1 LKTQR
6 TKIES
11 SKDFSCNPAK
21 PPFYYIQK
29 QKKLMN
35 IQLTQKQLC
44 EILSRN
50 LGTNVDSVEIVECKE
65 DVKSG
70 KVGEAFH
77 VPYNPREL
85 TPEQYGASEGYRL
98 LDKDEI
104 KYRVNPYKEIEAWD
118 KNDNRWDVEFSGSSK
133 ANTYRTKLSREELA
147 KLS

>member
-1 LKTQR
+1 
-6 TKIES
+6 
-11 SKDFSCNPAK
+11 
-21 PPFYYIQK
+21 
-29 QKKLMN
+29 MN

-70 KVGEAFH
+70 VVGEAFP
-77 VPYNPREL
+77 VPHNPREF
-85 TPEQYGASEGYRL
+85 TPEEYEADKGYRL
-98 LDKDEI
+98 LDEDEI
-104 KYRVNPYKEIEAWD
+104 KYRVGYYKEIEAWSNGD
-118 KNDNRWDVEFSGSSK
+118 INEWENYKSGSGK

>member
-1 LKTQR
+1 
-6 TKIES
+6 
-11 SKDFSCNPAK
+11 
-21 PPFYYIQK
+21 
-29 QKKLMN
+29 MN

-77 VPYNPREL
+77 VPYNPHEL
-85 TPEQYGASEGYRL
+85 TPEEYEADKGYRL
-98 LDKDEI
+98 LDEDEI
-104 KYRVNPYKEIEAWD
+104 KYRVNSYKEIEAWD
-118 KNDNRWDVEFSGSSK
+118 KNDNRWDVEFLGVSK
-133 ANTYRTKLSREELA
+133 VNTYRTKLSREELA

>member
-1 LKTQR
+1 
-6 TKIES
+6 
-11 SKDFSCNPAK
+11 
-21 PPFYYIQK
+21 
-29 QKKLMN
+29 MN

-50 LGTNVDSVEIVECKE
+50 FGATVDSVEIVECKE
-65 DVKSG
+65 DVK
-70 KVGEAFH
+70 GEASPI
-77 VPYNPREL
+77 PYNPRKL

-104 KYRVNPYKEIEAWD
+104 KYRVKPYKEIEAWD
-118 KNDNRWDVEFSGSSK
+118 KNDNRWDVEFSGASK